1 MQNNKKRLYRLRRH
15 NIMNH
20 LLGQIDH
27 HKRLLKLYPN
37 TEWIKTNLI
46 TYKRRYDWIKNAR

>member
-15 NIMNH
+15 NVMKY
-20 LLGQIDH
+20 LLSQIDN

-37 TEWIKTNLI
+37 TEWIKTKLI